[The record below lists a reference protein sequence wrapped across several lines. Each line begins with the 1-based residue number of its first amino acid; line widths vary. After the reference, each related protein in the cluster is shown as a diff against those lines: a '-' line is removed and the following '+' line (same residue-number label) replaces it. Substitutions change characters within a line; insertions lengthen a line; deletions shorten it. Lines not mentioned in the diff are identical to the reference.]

1 VAPGRIRARGEEIRK
16 FILDR
21 VESSP
26 TDIASI
32 TANKFGIS
40 RQGAN
45 KHLDKLVS
53 QGCLIQAGE
62 GRQRVYQLQPLVE
75 WWSWYEL
82 ADSPKED
89 VVWREDVEHLLEA
102 LPANVFDIWH
112 YSFTEMFN
120 NAIDH
125 SEGTRI
131 IVYVERTPTMTT
143 VRISDDG
150 IGIFKKIQ
158 KRLNLDDENHA
169 VLELAKGKLTTDP
182 AHHTGEGI
190 FFTSRMMDRFVIMSG
205 GVFFSHQFG
214 KPEDWILADGED
226 LKQGTLVGM
235 QLSNHTARTDRQVY
249 DAFASEDEDYGF
261 TKTVIPVRLA
271 QYGED
276 KLVSRSQAKR
286 MLARV
291 DRFKTVILDFEGV
304 KTIGQAFADEAFRVF
319 AAQHPNIELVSI
331 NAIEPVQQMV
341 SRARS
346 ALAEQRNALLHVAES
361 ADTLDAHAQG
371 EKVLPL
377 KRSK

>member
-21 VESSP
+21 VETSP
-26 TDIASI
+26 TDIASL

-53 QGCLIQAGE
+53 QGSLIQAGE

-75 WWSWYEL
+75 WWNWYEL

-112 YSFTEMFN
+112 YGFTEMFN

-131 IVYVERTPTMTT
+131 IVYVERTPTTTT

-150 IGIFKKIQ
+150 VGIFKKIQ
-158 KRLNLDDENHA
+158 KRLDLEDESHA

-190 FFTSRMMDRFVIMSG
+190 FFASRMMDRFVIMSG

-214 KPEDWILADGED
+214 DPEDWILANGED
-226 LKQGTLVGM
+226 LEQGTLVGM
-235 QLSNHTARTDRQVY
+235 QLSNHTARTERQVF
-249 DAFASEDEDYGF
+249 DAFSSEDEDYGF

-271 QYGED
+271 QYGEED

-291 DRFKTVILDFEGV
+291 DRFKTVILDFDRV
-304 KTIGQAFADEAFRVF
+304 KAIGQAFADEVFRVF
-319 AAQHPNIELVSI
+319 ASEHPNIELGAI
-331 NAIEPVQQMV
+331 KAIEPVRQMV

-346 ALAEQRNALLHVAES
+346 ALAEQRNALLHVA
-361 ADTLDAHAQG
+361 DPT
-371 EKVLPL
+371 P
-377 KRSK
+377 R

>member
-1 VAPGRIRARGEEIRK
+1 
-16 FILDR
+16 
-21 VESSP
+21 
-26 TDIASI
+26 
-32 TANKFGIS
+32 
-40 RQGAN
+40 
-45 KHLDKLVS
+45 
-53 QGCLIQAGE
+53 
-62 GRQRVYQLQPLVE
+62 
-75 WWSWYEL
+75 
-82 ADSPKED
+82 
-89 VVWREDVEHLLEA
+89 
-102 LPANVFDIWH
+102 
-112 YSFTEMFN
+112 
-120 NAIDH
+120 
-125 SEGTRI
+125 
-131 IVYVERTPTMTT
+131 
-143 VRISDDG
+143 
-150 IGIFKKIQ
+150 
-158 KRLNLDDENHA
+158 
-169 VLELAKGKLTTDP
+169 
-182 AHHTGEGI
+182 
-190 FFTSRMMDRFVIMSG
+190 MDRFVIMSG